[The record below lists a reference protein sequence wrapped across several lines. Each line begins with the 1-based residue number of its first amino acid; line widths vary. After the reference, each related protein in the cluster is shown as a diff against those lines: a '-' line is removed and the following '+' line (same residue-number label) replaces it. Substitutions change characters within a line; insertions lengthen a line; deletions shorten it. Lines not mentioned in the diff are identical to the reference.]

1 MSALASSGRS
11 ERVGI
16 HERRCRCRSG
26 DGHRRRHRKR
36 PSGSIPLVLLVAP
49 LGLVALLLLLLLLLL
64 EHLTV
69 ARAPVMV
76 VAHRDLGI
84 RAKGVI

>member
-49 LGLVALLLLLLLLLL
+49 LGLVALLLLLLLL

-69 ARAPVMV
+69 ARASVMV
-76 VAHRDLGI
+76 VARRDLGI
-84 RAKGVI
+84 GAKGVI

>member
-49 LGLVALLLLLLLLLL
+49 LGLVALLLLLLLLL

-84 RAKGVI
+84 GAKGVI

>member
-49 LGLVALLLLLLLLLL
+49 LGLVALLLLLLL

-76 VAHRDLGI
+76 VARRDLGLG
-84 RAKGVI
+84 AKGVI